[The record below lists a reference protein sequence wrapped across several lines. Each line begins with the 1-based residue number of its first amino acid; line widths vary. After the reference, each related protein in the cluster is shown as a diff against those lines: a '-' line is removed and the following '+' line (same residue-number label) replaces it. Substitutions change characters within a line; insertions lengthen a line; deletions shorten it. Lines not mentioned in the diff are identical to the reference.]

1 MDPKKPL
8 YELLVG
14 AAPLDAINE
23 LVSLASLR
31 ASFVAMAA
39 AYPTTLA
46 ADRLALARGGMAEL
60 ASRDTVDGRSQAAED
75 EAAASARRRLLALVP
90 LLTMA
95 LLTMAL
101 LTMAS
106 TCYGSTY
113 YGCTHYGS
121 TYYGCT
127 YCGSPYIPAS
137 NPMQSTCNSTVLYS
151 LPTHYLTLTTPEPAA
166 NWLPTCNPACSPLHP
181 SCNPGLQACN
191 TRHQPATPCSQP
203 ATP

>member
-75 EAAASARRRLLALVP
+75 EAAASARRRLLALVLLLTMALLTMP

-101 LTMAS
+101 LTMALR
-106 TCYGSTY
+106 
-113 YGCTHYGS
+113 
-121 TYYGCT
+121 
-127 YCGSPYIPAS
+127 
-137 NPMQSTCNSTVLYS
+137 PMAL
-151 LPTHYLTLTTPEPAA
+151 LPMAA
-166 NWLPTCNPACSPLHP
+166 R
-181 SCNPGLQACN
+181 
-191 TRHQPATPCSQP
+191 TRCCAPRRRRS
-203 ATP
+203 